1 MGRPLKMQT
10 QAQTELGVQPPAMT
24 SKQMIDRV
32 NDSIHGVKTIEPS
45 VLSRTDEY
53 GNNKNA
59 RVSSGWA
66 SDVSGV
72 SPKQSW
78 IDQAVADDKRKRG
91 RGDMTSSQ
99 RQMLDAPVDSNRPN
113 INYQALG
120 QGRVPMGPRLE
131 GDKPWLRR
139 EGPMPAPIIAPEPSA
154 ANSLPSPSTP
164 AAVATIPPQK
174 SSLQGYADRM
184 ATRSPRPIDARDE
197 MPGDAYEASGVR
209 VLPRTMRTPIPTAP
223 APSRPMSPTGVPLPQ
238 RIKYNRDTGLFNGYY
253 DNPEEEVAMPGDARK
268 PTGYY
273 EKNPHAVD
281 YNNYSRQR
289 DAAMWERMMLLGTGS
304 DKPEKNVNFTQSI
317 YDLQLKHDRLEKLK
331 RAAEDRAK
339 QYSNEA
345 SMGGMPK
352 GRNQY
357 TPEQIR
363 GN

>member
-10 QAQTELGVQPPAMT
+10 QAQTELGVQPP
-24 SKQMIDRV
+24 
-32 NDSIHGVKTIEPS
+32 

-99 RQMLDAPVDSNRPN
+99 RQMLDAPVDPNRPN

-139 EGPMPAPIIAPEPSA
+139 EGPMPAPIIAPGSSA
-154 ANSLPSPSTP
+154 ASSLPSPSTP

-184 ATRSPRPIDARDE
+184 ATRSPRPIDAHDE

-238 RIKYNRDTGLFNGYY
+238 RIKYDHDTGLFDGYY
-253 DNPEEEVAMPGDARK
+253 DDPEEEVAMPGDARK

-273 EKNPHAVD
+273 EKNPHQVD
-281 YNNYSRQR
+281 RDNYDRQR
-289 DAAMWERMMLLGTGS
+289 LKSLWHTMWVLGAGHPLEIK
-304 DKPEKNVNFTQSI
+304 DPKDPNVETYQD
-317 YDLQLKHDRLEKLK
+317 YVRAKADRNDKLK
-331 RAAEDRAK
+331 WDAQTRAHD
-339 QYSNEA
+339 YSVDA
-345 SMGGMPK
+345 SMGRKPK
-352 GRNQY
+352 GRDY
-357 TPEQIR
+357 FMPSQIR
-363 GN
+363 GR